1 MTEAKLEEFQKTA
14 FICHYDIPSEG
25 FAFLREN
32 SIDSPQEKL
41 MKKMAY
47 TKITSCRVKSADR
60 LHALGLPSSNSVIL
74 IPSSIPEQTIDDAI
88 TQTEKDYNQ
97 LNELLKSVGLPSVG
111 SPYIRKVAIVK
122 FQFTTFKEMA
132 ERKLMERLDGAMDT
146 LSKKI
151 NEISALADERK
162 KSAVAS
168 RYRGELKDIQSMRDL
183 AAQLGINA
191 DEK

>member
-41 MKKMAY
+41 MK
-47 TKITSCRVKSADR
+47 
-60 LHALGLPSSNSVIL
+60 
-74 IPSSIPEQTIDDAI
+74 
-88 TQTEKDYNQ
+88 
-97 LNELLKSVGLPSVG
+97 
-111 SPYIRKVAIVK
+111 
-122 FQFTTFKEMA
+122 
-132 ERKLMERLDGAMDT
+132 RLDGAMDT

-191 DEK
+191 DEKFNLLESLTRKAISVVS